1 MSTLTGE
8 SKPVRRHSGPAA
20 GTGIEASDRVFA
32 GTYVAAGAAEAVVV
46 TTGMHTE
53 LGRITTLTAGAE
65 RHDSPLELE
74 MQRMTRVVAVL
85 SVSLGA
91 AFFLLAGTLGMGPTE
106 RFLFAI
112 GVIVANVPE
121 GLLPTVTLSL
131 ALATQRMARRNAIVR
146 RLSAVETLGET
157 TVICTDKTGTLTE
170 NQMTVT
176 RVWLPSGE
184 LEVEGVGYAPEGATR
199 TRAGALDAAALE
211 ELARAGA
218 LCNDAGA
225 RARRRPVAGG
235 GRSDR
240 GRAAHAGAQGR
251 ARPRRGGP
259 PPPARPRRPVRL
271 GAQAHDD
278 RPRGRGR
285 R

>member
-8 SKPVRRHSGPAA
+8 SQPVAAPQRPAE

-32 GTYVAAGAAEAVVV
+32 GTYVTAGAAEAVVV
-46 TTGMHTE
+46 TTGMAYRARAHHDAD
-53 LGRITTLTAGAE
+53 GRARSATTA
-65 RHDSPLELE
+65 RSSCE
-74 MQRMTRVVAVL
+74 MQRMTRVVALL

-184 LEVEGVGYAPEGATR
+184 LDVEGAGYAPEGALR
-199 TRAGALDAAALE
+199 TRAGAPATRG
-211 ELARAGA
+211 ARGAGA
-218 LCNDAGA
+218 GRRALQRRRRSSATATSGGWWA
-225 RARRRPVAGG
+225 IRPRARCSRSRTRRGSTSTP
-235 GRSDR
+235 R
-240 GRAAHAGAQGR
+240 RAATR
-251 ARPRRGGP
+251 ASTSTRSTR
-259 PPPARPRRPVRL
+259 
-271 GAQAHDD
+271 
-278 RPRGRGR
+278 
-285 R
+285 